1 MSYQSVIDD
10 LKQIISDAATAAAPV
25 TNLTDGYNKIDVT
38 QLIALAKDVIA
49 QTVGNK
55 QYNNLFKLA
64 RIVGGSNINKLDAL
78 FANTDN
84 LYYANISPNISD
96 NQKTNIITFGFKD
109 NIGIRLYHF
118 EHSKEKNIILNCKFQ
133 TIGYKVNV
141 INSIESPVYS
151 LSIRDADILNTLA
164 TMSPQQESEK

>member
-1 MSYQSVIDD
+1 MSYQSAIAD
-10 LKQIISDAATAAAPV
+10 LEQIISDAATTAAPV

-38 QLIALAKDVIA
+38 QLIALAKDTIA
-49 QTVGNK
+49 QTAGNK

-64 RIVGGSNINKLDAL
+64 RIVGGSSINKLDAL

-109 NIGIRLYHF
+109 NAGIKLFHF
-118 EHSKEKNIILNCKFQ
+118 KHNKEKNIILNGKIQ
-133 TIGYKVNV
+133 LISHSINI
-141 INSIESPVYS
+141 INSIETPAYN
-151 LSIRDADILNTLA
+151 LSISDADIQYMLGTI
-164 TMSPQQESEK
+164 SPQQGEY

>member
-38 QLIALAKDVIA
+38 QLIALAKDTIT
-49 QTVGNK
+49 QTAGNK

-64 RIVGGSNINKLDAL
+64 RIVGCSSINKLDPL
-78 FANTDN
+78 FADTDN

-109 NIGIRLYHF
+109 NNGIKLFHF
-118 EHSKEKNIILNCKFQ
+118 KHNKEKNIILNGKIQ
-133 TIGYKVNV
+133 LISHSITI
-141 INSIESPVYS
+141 INNIETPAYN
-151 LSIRDADILNTLA
+151 LSISDSDIQYMLGTIAPEPTPL
-164 TMSPQQESEK
+164 